1 MPKKTKL
8 LDPTPNYE
16 QEELLRRREE
26 ILNRARQQEDTEQ
39 AVMKALVEQDEEPGV
54 LAQLAA
60 QGTQLELWY
69 LRYMIVERIGRQ
81 ILLNGGY
88 SQSELQAWL
97 SPYALHDEKS
107 CVRRT
112 AIKHLTDI
120 GTLTQ
125 SATGDTEQIV
135 RKKAIEQLLKFIPTA
150 DALAALNLVAANDPI
165 PDLRMLAVCNILDQ
179 DVITQVAKTDVESTI
194 RQAAT
199 RKLTSQETLAWI
211 AIHDQA
217 LPVRT
222 TAAELMTDISALVKA
237 AAALQAPPPVPAA
250 EEPAEE
256 SPEEDIAEE

>member
-1 MPKKTKL
+1 MPKRSKN
-8 LDPTPNYE
+8 LDLTPSFE

-26 ILNRARQQEDTEQ
+26 ILNRAKQQEDTEQ

-81 ILLNGGY
+81 ILLNNGY
-88 SQSELQAWL
+88 AQNDLQAWL

-107 CVRRT
+107 YVRRT

-120 GTLTQ
+120 NTLTH
-125 SATGDTEQIV
+125 SATGDTEQVV
-135 RKKAIEQLLKFIPTA
+135 RKKAIEQLLKFIPKA
-150 DALAALNLVAANDPI
+150 DAQAALNQVAANDPI
-165 PDLRMLAVCNILDQ
+165 PDLRLLAVSNIIDQ
-179 DVITQVAKTDVESTI
+179 DVITQVAKNDVEATI

-237 AAALQAPPPVPAA
+237 AAALQSAPLPTAKETM
-250 EEPAEE
+250 EEAT
-256 SPEEDIAEE
+256 EDLIADE

>member
-1 MPKKTKL
+1 MPKKSKNL
-8 LDPTPNYE
+8 EPTPNYE

-26 ILNRARQQEDTEQ
+26 ILNRAKQQEDTEQ
-39 AVMKALVEQDEEPGV
+39 AVMKALVEQDEEPGI

-81 ILLNGGY
+81 ILLNNGY
-88 SQSELQAWL
+88 AQHDLQAWL

-107 CVRRT
+107 YVRRT

-125 SATGDTEQIV
+125 SATGDTEQMV
-135 RKKAIEQLLKFIPTA
+135 RKKAIEQLLKFIPKA
-150 DALAALNLVAANDPI
+150 DALAALNQVAANDPI
-165 PDLRMLAVCNILDQ
+165 PDLRLLAVCNIMDQ
-179 DVITQVAKTDVESTI
+179 DVITQVAKSDEESTI

-237 AAALQAPPPVPAA
+237 AAALQPAPTPAI
-250 EEPAEE
+250 EEPTEE
-256 SPEEDIAEE
+256 IAEE